1 MVPLNRSTKSAIP
14 APTRETRRFKRA
26 CLAAFSACTLVLSAC
41 ADQGSFKASPQ
52 RDDGVVDV
60 VTSTALIADL
70 AKNVAGDRARVTSLM
85 PPGADPHAYEPSL
98 RTVRNVANADIA
110 FMNYLLLEQQ
120 SLYKAITES
129 SRPGTPVVRIAEEAS
144 EHGANIIPLVEDVSL
159 DTVWLGMRI
168 IGTESGELLGSGDA
182 ANSIEL
188 RATSVRGPGDVAAY
202 LTGTFGQPVVYFNSA
217 DGINE
222 RDRIVLPAAAHTHMS
237 WAFSKPGVYELD
249 LSARFAD
256 SENSPEITHGTVRFA
271 VGVDPHTVA
280 GVSAST
286 KIIDQGH
293 QDIALDVNN
302 HELLIHGDAVGTQE
316 HAGHEDHAG
325 HVGHAGH
332 EHAEHNGHTHSAIN
346 ERHRLDESIIS
357 IPGSALAQIPAT
369 PAFRFLGRPGSETY
383 MLAQAVLGK
392 HVHGEWDPH
401 LWHDVGNA
409 IAYVKVIRDH
419 LIAID
424 PDGAPDYTRNA
435 QAYIERLNQLDSY
448 VREHIAQIPPEKR
461 YLVTTHDGYGYLA
474 KAYGLKIAGFIS
486 PNPAVEPSARDLIAL
501 TRTLE
506 NLQVPAVFLE
516 PQLEGRATNLSEMAK
531 RAHIDICRI
540 YGDSFTEDVRT
551 YVELM
556 QANARNLQ
564 ECLAKE

>member
-1 MVPLNRSTKSAIP
+1 MQRTLVGVLCAS
-14 APTRETRRFKRA
+14 
-26 CLAAFSACTLVLSAC
+26 TLVLSAC
-41 ADQGSFKASPQ
+41 AEQGSFAASPQ

-168 IGTESGELLGSGDA
+168 IGTQPGQLLGSEDA
-182 ANSIEL
+182 ANSVEL
-188 RATSVRGPGDVAAY
+188 KATAVRGPGDMAAY

-217 DGINE
+217 DGITD
-222 RDRIVLPAAAHTHMS
+222 RDQIVLPAAAHTHMS
-237 WAFSKPGVYELD
+237 WAFSKPGLYELD
-249 LSARFAD
+249 LSARFAQA
-256 SENSPEITHGTVRFA
+256 ENSPEIARGTVRFA

-280 GVSAST
+280 GVDANT
-286 KIIDQGH
+286 TIIDQGH
-293 QDIALDVNN
+293 QDIAVDMDN
-302 HELLIHGDAVGTQE
+302 HELLIHGDEVG
-316 HAGHEDHAG
+316 
-325 HVGHAGH
+325 GH
-332 EHAEHNGHTHSAIN
+332 EHGSHSHEGHTHDSHVHEAHAHGVGEQHTHSATN
-346 ERHRLDESIIS
+346 ERYQLKNSIIS
-357 IPGSALAQIPAT
+357 VPGSALQQIPTT

-419 LIAID
+419 LVAID

-435 QAYIERLNQLDSY
+435 QAYIARLNQLDSY
-448 VREHIAQIPPEKR
+448 MREKISQIPPHQR

-474 KAYGLKIAGFIS
+474 KAYGLKVAGFIS

-516 PQLEGRATNLSEMAK
+516 PQLEGRATNLSEIAK
-531 RAHIDICRI
+531 RAHVDMCRI

-551 YVELM
+551 YIDLM
-556 QANARNLQ
+556 EANARSLQ
-564 ECLAKE
+564 ECLAKDSQ

>member
-1 MVPLNRSTKSAIP
+1 M
-14 APTRETRRFKRA
+14 
-26 CLAAFSACTLVLSAC
+26 LVVSAC
-41 ADQGSFKASPQ
+41 ADQGSFEAAPQ

-120 SLYKAITES
+120 SLFQAITES

-168 IGTESGELLGSGDA
+168 IGTQPGELLGSADA

-188 RATSVRGPGDVAAY
+188 KATAVRGPGDVAAY

-217 DGINE
+217 DGVNE

-249 LSARFAD
+249 LSARFAHVD
-256 SENSPEITHGTVRFA
+256 NAPEIAHGTVRFA
-271 VGVDPHTVA
+271 VGIDPHTVA
-280 GVSAST
+280 GVDAHT
-286 KIIDQGH
+286 TIIDQGH
-293 QDIALDVNN
+293 QDIAVDVDN
-302 HELLIHGDAVGTQE
+302 HELLIHGDEIGAHE
-316 HAGHEDHAG
+316 HGAHEHGHEGHDHET
-325 HVGHAGH
+325 H
-332 EHAEHNGHTHSAIN
+332 EHGAHEHGAHEHGAHEHHTHSATN
-346 ERHRLDESIIS
+346 ERHRLEDSIIS
-357 IPGSALAQIPAT
+357 IPGSALQQIPAT

-435 QAYIERLNQLDSY
+435 QAYIARLNQLDSY
-448 VREHIAQIPPEKR
+448 VREQISQIPADKR

-474 KAYGLKIAGFIS
+474 KAYGLKVAGFIS

-531 RAHIDICRI
+531 RAHVDICRI

-556 QANARNLQ
+556 EANARSLK

>member
-1 MVPLNRSTKSAIP
+1 MQ
-14 APTRETRRFKRA
+14 RA
-26 CLAAFSACTLVLSAC
+26 LVGVLCAGTLVLSAC
-41 ADQGSFKASPQ
+41 AEQGSFAASPQ

-168 IGTESGELLGSGDA
+168 IGTQPGQLLGSEDA
-182 ANSIEL
+182 ANSVEL
-188 RATSVRGPGDVAAY
+188 KATAVRGPGDMAAY

-217 DGINE
+217 DGITD
-222 RDRIVLPAAAHTHMS
+222 RDQIVLPAAAHTHMS

-249 LSARFAD
+249 LSARFAQA
-256 SENSPEITHGTVRFA
+256 ENSPEIARGTVRFA

-280 GVSAST
+280 GVDANT
-286 KIIDQGH
+286 TIIDQGH
-293 QDIALDVNN
+293 QDIAVDMDN
-302 HELLIHGDAVGTQE
+302 HELLIHGDEVG
-316 HAGHEDHAG
+316 
-325 HVGHAGH
+325 GH
-332 EHAEHNGHTHSAIN
+332 EHGNHSHEAHTHDSHAHEAHTHGVGEQHTHSATN
-346 ERHRLDESIIS
+346 ERHQLKNSIIS
-357 IPGSALAQIPAT
+357 VPGSALQQIPTT

-435 QAYIERLNQLDSY
+435 QAYIGRLNQLDSY
-448 VREHIAQIPPEKR
+448 MREKISQIPPDKR

-474 KAYGLKIAGFIS
+474 KAYGLKVAGFIS

-516 PQLEGRATNLSEMAK
+516 PQLEGRATNLSEIAK
-531 RAHIDICRI
+531 RAHVDMCRI

-551 YVELM
+551 YIDLM
-556 QANARNLQ
+556 EANARSLQ
-564 ECLAKE
+564 ECLAKDSQ

>member
-1 MVPLNRSTKSAIP
+1 MQ
-14 APTRETRRFKRA
+14 RA
-26 CLAAFSACTLVLSAC
+26 LVGVLCASTLVLSAC
-41 ADQGSFKASPQ
+41 AERGSFAASPQ

-168 IGTESGELLGSGDA
+168 IGTQPGQLLGSEDA
-182 ANSIEL
+182 ANSVEL
-188 RATSVRGPGDVAAY
+188 KATAVRGPGDMAAY

-217 DGINE
+217 DGITD
-222 RDRIVLPAAAHTHMS
+222 RDQIVLPAAAHTHMS
-237 WAFSKPGVYELD
+237 WAFSKPGLYELD
-249 LSARFAD
+249 LSARFAQA
-256 SENSPEITHGTVRFA
+256 ENSPEIARGTVRFA

-280 GVSAST
+280 GVDANT
-286 KIIDQGH
+286 TIIDEGH
-293 QDIALDVNN
+293 QDIAVDMDN
-302 HELLIHGDAVGTQE
+302 HELLIHGDEVG
-316 HAGHEDHAG
+316 
-325 HVGHAGH
+325 GH
-332 EHAEHNGHTHSAIN
+332 EHGSHSHEGHTHDSHVHEAHAHGVGEQHTHSATN
-346 ERHRLDESIIS
+346 ERYQLKNSIIS
-357 IPGSALAQIPAT
+357 VPGSALQQIPTT

-435 QAYIERLNQLDSY
+435 QAYIGRLNQLDSY
-448 VREHIAQIPPEKR
+448 MREKISQIPADKR

-531 RAHIDICRI
+531 RAHVDMCRI

-551 YVELM
+551 YIDLM
-556 QANARNLQ
+556 EANARSLQ
-564 ECLAKE
+564 ECLAKDSQ